1 MIKKPA
7 RPKNIAN
14 DIIDAVER
22 ATSKWT
28 RQRKAEER
36 HPSVRR
42 YRASRMT
49 KEPRMT
55 QKEACWQVLEEA
67 YIRASNNGRLPAKVR
82 QIFYQ
87 ARPKIMAL
95 TDDRELEYGYFSQT
109 LVPDYIEEHD
119 VDWNVVYDARGH
131 FEEPHTNRC
140 IGCGT
145 IEVNNY
151 LRAKRAP
158 KVIAA
163 EFSDAN
169 VDIIGPEGGFS
180 AILYIEKEGFG
191 PLLKAVNL
199 ANRYDLMI
207 ISNKGLSVIAARHL
221 IDQVCGGNDLPL
233 FVLHDFDFDGFKI
246 FGTLQRD
253 TRRYQ
258 FSSAIEVI
266 DLGLRLGDIEGLE
279 REPAAATKVNEQSLR
294 SQLAQ
299 NGATAEET
307 EFLLNDRVEL
317 NALTSEALLEMIERK
332 LNAYGLKKVVPGD
345 DLLGKTYLVFHRSN
359 ELEAEFE
366 KIEEKF
372 KESTIEVPKDLRI
385 KIGAILK
392 KYPALR
398 WDDAIKVVLD
408 ETRLSDVMAE
418 KQKAKRDSGDFTG
431 DDDTEDDGDDD

>member
-1 MIKKPA
+1 
-7 RPKNIAN
+7 
-14 DIIDAVER
+14 
-22 ATSKWT
+22 
-28 RQRKAEER
+28 
-36 HPSVRR
+36 
-42 YRASRMT
+42 
-49 KEPRMT
+49 
-55 QKEACWQVLEEA
+55 
-67 YIRASNNGRLPAKVR
+67 
-82 QIFYQ
+82 
-87 ARPKIMAL
+87 
-95 TDDRELEYGYFSQT
+95 
-109 LVPDYIEEHD
+109 
-119 VDWNVVYDARGH
+119 
-131 FEEPHTNRC
+131 
-140 IGCGT
+140 
-145 IEVNNY
+145 
-151 LRAKRAP
+151 
-158 KVIAA
+158 
-163 EFSDAN
+163 
-169 VDIIGPEGGFS
+169 
-180 AILYIEKEGFG
+180 
-191 PLLKAVNL
+191 
-199 ANRYDLMI
+199 MI